1 MGLGLLI
8 LLATAQPQLSY
19 ADGAFEIKDGQSTLT
34 VPLSA
39 SQPPFVV
46 RSERLN
52 IRIGETLI
60 TFDQR
65 GLGIQYGG
73 KGGFTTLGY
82 IPTNPNVFSADQIK
96 ENTDLIASGARS
108 ARVSA
113 LSGFEVVKDTL
124 YLLLRWDDKNG
135 EPWLE
140 VLANVDT
147 SGDAPKVNAIGM
159 FDGKSFA
166 RGGVSDE
173 LYSFADTVYAPM
185 LASDGL
191 WIGSFDT
198 FNRRLLYRKVAERV
212 DECHRFGERF
222 YTVTKTPYG
231 MKAIGVMDPAAE
243 RFRAVLETRGEVVP
257 SPLTSALVVQE
268 GGERSLF
275 AFGSGAKMSLAAND
289 GFAQTPYGVL
299 VWSPKD
305 SPKQAAL
312 REPDG
317 WTSVAEWKSSDRR

>member
-1 MGLGLLI
+1 VGLGLLI
-8 LLATAQPQLSY
+8 LLATTQPQLSY

-39 SQPPFVV
+39 SLPPLDI
-46 RSERLN
+46 RGERLN
-52 IRIGETLI
+52 IRIEETLI

-82 IPTNPNVFSADQIK
+82 MPTNPNVFSADQIK
-96 ENTDLIASGARS
+96 ENAELIASGSRS

-140 VLANVDT
+140 VLAAVDT

-173 LYSFADTVYAPM
+173 LYSFGDTVYSPM
-185 LASDGL
+185 LAGDGL
-191 WIGSFDT
+191 WIGSYDT
-198 FNRRLLYRKVAERV
+198 FNMRLLYRKVAERV
-212 DECHRFGERF
+212 DACHRFGERF
-222 YTVTKTPYG
+222 YTVTRTPWG
-231 MKAIGVMDPAAE
+231 AKSVGVLDPAAE
-243 RFRAVLETRGEVVP
+243 RFRTVIETRGDVLP

-275 AFGSGAKMSLAAND
+275 AFGSGAKLALSAD
-289 GFAQTPYGVL
+289 AAFAQTPYGVL

-305 SPKQAAL
+305 SPKEAAL

-317 WTSVAEWKSSDRR
+317 WTIVAEWKSSDRR

>member
-1 MGLGLLI
+1 VGLGLLI

-19 ADGAFEIKDGQSTLT
+19 ADGAFVIKDAESTLT

-39 SQPPFVV
+39 AQPPVV
-46 RSERLN
+46 LRAERLN

-82 IPTNPNVFSADQIK
+82 MVTNPNVFSADQIK
-96 ENTDLIASGARS
+96 ENADLIASGARS

-113 LSGFEVVKDTL
+113 LSGFEVVDDTL
-124 YLLLRWDDKNG
+124 YLLLRWDDAAG
-135 EPWLE
+135 APWLE
-140 VLANVDT
+140 ILASVDT
-147 SGDAPKVNAIGM
+147 SGDAPKVNAIGT
-159 FDGKSFA
+159 FEGKSFA
-166 RGGVSDE
+166 RGAVSDE
-173 LYSFADTVYAPM
+173 LYSFADTVYSPM
-185 LASDGL
+185 GAQDGL
-191 WIGSFDT
+191 WVASFDT
-198 FNRRLLYRKVAERV
+198 FNKRLLYRKAAERV

-222 YTVTKTPYG
+222 YTVTRTPWG
-231 MKAIGVMDPAAE
+231 AKSVGVLDPAAE
-243 RFRAVLETRGEVVP
+243 RFRAVIETRGDVLP

-268 GGERSLF
+268 GGARSLF
-275 AFGSGAKMSLAAND
+275 AFGSGAKLAIAAD
-289 GFAQTPYGVL
+289 EAFAQTPYGVL

-305 SPKQAAL
+305 GPKQAAL

-317 WTSVAEWKSSDRR
+317 WTSVAEWKAAR